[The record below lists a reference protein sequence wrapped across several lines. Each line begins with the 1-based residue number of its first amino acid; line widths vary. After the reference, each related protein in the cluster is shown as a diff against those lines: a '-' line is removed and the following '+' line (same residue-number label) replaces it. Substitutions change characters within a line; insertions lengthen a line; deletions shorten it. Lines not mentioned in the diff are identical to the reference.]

1 MFMISS
7 PPALDP
13 SDFRNFK
20 LPAPPKGGKEDDDE
34 EDDAIIC
41 RG

>member
-20 LPAPPKGGKEDDDE
+20 LLTSKGGKEDDDE